1 MKNNHIII
9 LVAIGIIAGGALYYY
24 QLRGTTNPAGQTNQE
39 ALTPSESQDQRLDQ
53 RIAPQPKQSAP
64 QAPERFSGKLQEVNT
79 GCFAD
84 GECFVTIDG
93 KHVTTT
99 WGWTQ
104 EVVGSVK
111 GVEGFGDLEQHIG
124 KNIEVYA
131 NKLENGD
138 FTLYGDAAYYIELKK

>member
-1 MKNNHIII
+1 M
-9 LVAIGIIAGGALYYY
+9 
-24 QLRGTTNPAGQTNQE
+24 
-39 ALTPSESQDQRLDQ
+39 
-53 RIAPQPKQSAP
+53 
-64 QAPERFSGKLQEVNT
+64 NT

-84 GECFVTIDG
+84 GECFITIDG

-104 EVVGSVK
+104 EIVGSVK

-124 KNIEVYA
+124 KQVEVYA

-138 FTLYGDAAYYIELKK
+138 YTLYGDASYFIELKK

>member
-1 MKNNHIII
+1 MKNSFII
-9 LVAIGIIAGGALYYY
+9 LAVIAILGGGTFYYSQSQDSTNEGAIA
-24 QLRGTTNPAGQTNQE
+24 
-39 ALTPSESQDQRLDQ
+39 PSENLD
-53 RIAPQPKQSAP
+53 RRMATPQKQSAP
-64 QAPERFSGKLQEVNT
+64 QVPERFTGKLQEVNT

-104 EVVGSVK
+104 EIVGSVK
-111 GVEGFGDLEQHIG
+111 DVEGFGDLEQHIG
-124 KNIEVYA
+124 KQIEVYA

-138 FTLYGDAAYYIELKK
+138 YTLYGNASYFIEMKG

>member
-1 MKNNHIII
+1 MKENLFIFVI
-9 LVAIGIIAGGALYYY
+9 VAILGGGAFYFY
-24 QLRGTTNPAGQTNQE
+24 QFRGETNQTNQE
-39 ALTPSESQDQRLDQ
+39 AVVPVDNSDR
-53 RIAPQPKQSAP
+53 RMGAPLKQGAL
-64 QAPERFSGKLQEVNT
+64 QAPERFTGKLQEVNI

-84 GECFVTIDG
+84 GECFVVVDG

-104 EVVGSVK
+104 EVVGTVK

-124 KNIEVYA
+124 KGIEVYA
-131 NKLENGD
+131 NKLQNGD